1 MLEIER
7 IAVSYGEVTAVRDVS
22 LTIKQGEIVTLIGG
36 NGAGKTTTLKTI
48 SGLLTPSAGSIRFEG
63 RSITGLAPDR
73 IVALGVAHVPEGRH
87 VFPKLSVEDNLRV
100 GAYLVREPV
109 LLRKS
114 LDQVYAMF
122 PQLTERRRQMGETL
136 SGGEQQMLAIG
147 RAIMSRPRLM
157 LLDEPS
163 LGLAPRVVEE
173 VAKAIIAFRRSGMT
187 ILLVEQN
194 ARVALALSERGYVI
208 ETGRIVLSDS
218 ATGLKRNPMI
228 IESYLGGR
236 GKDAPAPAAKPI
248 SSAPTREAVSCKTA
262 KPFQPSFT
270 APKSS
275 ASLAAS
281 ARTAGPSR
289 RTATPPPTS
298 TIGFF
303 AFFRT
308 SAKECLPAARSL
320 SESVPAPR

>member
-100 GAYLVREPV
+100 GAYLVREPA

-136 SGGEQQMLAIG
+136 SGGEQQMLALG

-163 LGLAPRVVEE
+163 PGLAPRGVEE

-236 GKDAPAPAAKPI
+236 GKDAPAPAAKLL
-248 SSAPTREAVSCKTA
+248 
-262 KPFQPSFT
+262 Q
-270 APKSS
+270 
-275 ASLAAS
+275 
-281 ARTAGPSR
+281 
-289 RTATPPPTS
+289 
-298 TIGFF
+298 
-303 AFFRT
+303 
-308 SAKECLPAARSL
+308 
-320 SESVPAPR
+320 

>member
-7 IAVSYGEVTAVRDVS
+7 IVVSYGEVTAVRDVS

-48 SGLLTPSAGSIRFEG
+48 SGLLTPSAGSIRLEG

-100 GAYLVREPV
+100 GAYLVREPA

-136 SGGEQQMLAIG
+136 SGGEQQMLALG

-194 ARVALALSERGYVI
+194 ARIALALSGRGYVL
-208 ETGRIVLSDS
+208 ETGRVVLSDDS
-218 ATGLKRNPMI
+218 AALKRNPRVI
-228 IESYLGGR
+228 ASYLGGDR
-236 GKDAPAPAAKPI
+236 SRDPGGDA
-248 SSAPTREAVSCKTA
+248 
-262 KPFQPSFT
+262 
-270 APKSS
+270 
-275 ASLAAS
+275 
-281 ARTAGPSR
+281 
-289 RTATPPPTS
+289 
-298 TIGFF
+298 
-303 AFFRT
+303 
-308 SAKECLPAARSL
+308 
-320 SESVPAPR
+320 